1 MNFNA
6 FGAAK
11 IVQKGK
17 KHTNIH
23 KMACIL
29 LGIMENHVFTLL
41 FMLKDI
47 FHRFSNQSMFQSND
61 NKSQFLKIL

>member
-11 IVQKGK
+11 IVQKGQK
-17 KHTNIH
+17 DPNILE
-23 KMACIL
+23 MACIL

-41 FMLKDI
+41 FMLKEI
-47 FHRFSNQSMFQSND
+47 FHRFSNQNMF
-61 NKSQFLKIL
+61 